1 MPGIHVGSTES
12 IDSALKRFK
21 KQVEKGGILSEVRRR
36 EYYEKPS
43 QTKKKKKYVYNFKLY
58 NYQFDGFEESEL
70 YPIPGLEK
78 VGDAKTL
85 KE

>member
-43 QTKKKKKYVYNFKLY
+43 QTKKKKKYA
-58 NYQFDGFEESEL
+58 
-70 YPIPGLEK
+70 
-78 VGDAKTL
+78 AKKRQMKKTPRN
-85 KE
+85 

>member
-1 MPGIHVGSTES
+1 MPGIYVGSTES

-43 QTKKKKKYVYNFKLY
+43 QTKKKKKYA
-58 NYQFDGFEESEL
+58 
-70 YPIPGLEK
+70 
-78 VGDAKTL
+78 AKKRQMKKTRN
-85 KE
+85 